1 MHVSSRVPRRL
12 GRIDGAAMAHLFEPA
27 ASGRSKC
34 RACGQAL
41 RRGELR
47 FGERLPNLFGEGDMT
62 LWFHPRCAAYKRPQP
77 FLQALDATALA
88 IPERAALEQIA
99 RAGAAHRRLPR
110 IDGADRAPT
119 GQARCRHCRE
129 PIERASWRI
138 RVVFYEEGRFSPGG
152 FVHLAC
158 REPYFETSDVVERLL
173 DLSPALDAEERAELA
188 RACAIA
194 S

>member
-1 MHVSSRVPRRL
+1 
-12 GRIDGAAMAHLFEPA
+12 MAHLLEPA
-27 ASGRSKC
+27 SSGRSKC
-34 RACGQAL
+34 RACGAAL
-41 RRGELR
+41 PRGELR

-77 FLQALDATALA
+77 FLQALDATALVL
-88 IPERAALEQIA
+88 PERAALERI
-99 RAGAAHRRLPR
+99 AGAGALHRRLPR

-129 PIERASWRI
+129 PIERAGWRI
-138 RVVFYEEGRFSPGG
+138 RLVFYEEGRFFPGG

-158 REPYFETSDVVERLL
+158 REPYFETGEVLERLL
-173 DLSPALDAEERAELA
+173 DLSPALSTEERADLV

-194 S
+194 PRRGQ